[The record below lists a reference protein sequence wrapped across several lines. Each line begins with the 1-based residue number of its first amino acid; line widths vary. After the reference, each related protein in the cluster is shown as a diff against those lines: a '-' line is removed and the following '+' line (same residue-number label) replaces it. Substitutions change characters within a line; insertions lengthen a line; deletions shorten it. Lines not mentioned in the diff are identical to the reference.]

1 VKIFDPRDAS
11 TGSHGVELLDS
22 TVVQRDRQW
31 WMYLAGQPGGFGA
44 TDIFSASL
52 ASEAPLSVTG
62 WKPTL
67 DTAGELAPVAGKQRS
82 RAWDGNG
89 GRHCP
94 SHVTGWDPARG
105 RSVERIY
112 YAGAADNL

>member
-1 VKIFDPRDAS
+1 MSDNGVRIADMSRPGKPFPGAEVKIFDPRDTS

-52 ASEAPLSVTG
+52 ASG
-62 WKPTL
+62 
-67 DTAGELAPVAGKQRS
+67 
-82 RAWDGNG
+82 
-89 GRHCP
+89 
-94 SHVTGWDPARG
+94 
-105 RSVERIY
+105 
-112 YAGAADNL
+112 GAAVSDRVEAHSRQLPAS

>member
-1 VKIFDPRDAS
+1 MTRAEKPISGTEVKIFDPRDTS

-52 ASEAPLSVTG
+52 PVDAPLSAAG
-62 WKPTL
+62 WTPTL
-67 DTAGELAPVAGKQRS
+67 DTTGKLARVAEQQRS
-82 RAWDGNG
+82 RAWDENG
-89 GRHCP
+89 GQHCP
-94 SHVTGWDPARG
+94 SYVKGWD
-105 RSVERIY
+105 
-112 YAGAADNL
+112 